1 MHTLNVNHHVK
12 ASNIKCKLK
21 HQISIMVL
29 CGDYVVE
36 FSVNKDMKKQISM
49 IPYERSA
56 SEKVGHHPKI
66 ISLVKIHA
74 SHEGMW

>member
-1 MHTLNVNHHVK
+1 
-12 ASNIKCKLK
+12 
-21 HQISIMVL
+21 MVL